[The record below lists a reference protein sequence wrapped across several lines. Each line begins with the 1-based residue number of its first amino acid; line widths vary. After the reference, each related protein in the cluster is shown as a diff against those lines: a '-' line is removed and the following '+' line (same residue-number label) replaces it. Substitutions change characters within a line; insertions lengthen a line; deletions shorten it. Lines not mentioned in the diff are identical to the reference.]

1 MKKEREK
8 KGNCFG
14 ERKKKDAE
22 VSDNKKVMKWMN
34 KNILTQKK
42 KKQQQK
48 NPKKQKNKE
57 TKQKDNNDRWERNQ
71 CFYLLIEIKLK
82 PRKREN

>member
-1 MKKEREK
+1 MDEQKYFDPKKE
-8 KGNCFG
+8 
-14 ERKKKDAE
+14 
-22 VSDNKKVMKWMN
+22 
-34 KNILTQKK
+34 
-42 KKQQQK
+42 KQQQK